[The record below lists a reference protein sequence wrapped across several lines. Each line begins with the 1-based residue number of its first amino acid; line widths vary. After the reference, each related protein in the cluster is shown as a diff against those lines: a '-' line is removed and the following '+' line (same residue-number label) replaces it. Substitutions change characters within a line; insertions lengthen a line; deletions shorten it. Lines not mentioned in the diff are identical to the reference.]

1 MKRLP
6 IEQVRALVAWENF
19 HGRFWKTRLR
29 QAWVSGDYGHF
40 HMTDTAAG
48 LQALRNEA
56 GMAINSQIS
65 IDDLRAQLHHHDLAA
80 AARVLIKQICPGG
93 FPAREYH
100 AREEATTLI
109 GLLQESPENY
119 KGVFYA
125 GVTGQNP
132 PIKG

>member
-6 IEQVRALVAWENF
+6 IEQVRALVTWERIQ
-19 HGRFWKTRLR
+19 GRCWKSKLR
-29 QAWVSGDYGHF
+29 QAWATGRYGVSDPNLIGP
-40 HMTDTAAG
+40 
-48 LQALRNEA
+48 LQALRNQSA
-56 GMAINSQIS
+56 AFINKQIDVDS
-65 IDDLRAQLHHHDLAA
+65 LRAQLHHHDLQVAA
-80 AARVLIKQICPGG
+80 DKLIKQICPGG